1 MAKKSL
7 FTSKSNPLSQL
18 MIAGAVLIILV
29 AVIQAVTQVDITNI
43 APTQLFLVA
52 GVLGILGIYLKDEK

>member
-7 FTSKSNPLSQL
+7 FTSSSNPLSQL
-18 MIAGAVLIILV
+18 LIAATIVIILV
-29 AVIQAVTQVDITNI
+29 AAIQAVTQADITNI